1 MRPIYW
7 GLVLTFAGIGSLALL
22 GLVAVYERLVETF
35 QPIIINGMGYEIV
48 TRPMPAYYI
57 ALIYVARFAMLFSL
71 PLASAIEARHYLK
84 ERKAKSE

>member
-22 GLVAVYERLVETF
+22 DLIAVYEHLVETF
-35 QPIIINGMGYEIV
+35 QPFILNGMGYEIV

-71 PLASAIEARHYLK
+71 PLATAIEARHYL
-84 ERKAKSE
+84 RKAKFV